1 MDLDNS
7 DKNTPNMS
15 GSAGELQGTVS
26 PQREYMSPQRES
38 PGFKMP
44 RISMFSRKPRLKP
57 EVIELGPPTE
67 ADDPST
73 SSHLNNIT
81 AASTHG
87 NAGGPDMSA
96 QEQENEGVFDT
107 HIAVLYDRYLNM
119 KEAISNKIRD
129 KIMAFMRD
137 ELDNDPGEEE
147 LDVEGGLAPLRAES
161 TYDRLVLIITI
172 LLGFVF
178 KSPLMWIVG
187 SFLFLIYG
195 NFKRKIIKVSKKSDH
210 RVVVMPILGTDQ
222 PVPCISKHRVRSS
235 ELGIHGPTV
244 SLSQQTDMCILSFAR
259 TENNRYIRTFMIKP
273 GGRSILLSRQKHV
286 KLEEGVL
293 SYEGKDAVLLT
304 IEGNKNLKWSIVHDN
319 KEHTLKHGNFSNEL
333 LVDSKLIPP
342 STDMIRLNHEILVKG
357 LVQVSVKFK
366 TAQPTPSQSF
376 EQPKSHYY
384 PLYHKPSVQPY
395 EVSFECHQVEPG
407 AHKIENTGPTYRID
421 FDEGIDDPGKNK
433 NLKGIR
439 RPRFQPYIQERKENK
454 KVDDMEDESNPE
466 NLPVEAFEKED
477 EDEDESPIKVDP
489 QKEKEEKRYI
499 GVDAVESDV
508 FVTRLFHVNT
518 LAKCSLVHKPKSG
531 TDVVSVYIKRLQ

>member
-1 MDLDNS
+1 
-7 DKNTPNMS
+7 
-15 GSAGELQGTVS
+15 
-26 PQREYMSPQRES
+26 
-38 PGFKMP
+38 
-44 RISMFSRKPRLKP
+44 MFSRKPRLKP
-57 EVIELGPPTE
+57 EVIELGPPIE
-67 ADDPST
+67 PYEPST
-73 SSHLNNIT
+73 SSHFNSVH
-81 AASTHG
+81 STSTEHG
-87 NAGGPDMSA
+87 NVGSPDISA

-119 KEAISNKIRD
+119 KEALSNKIRD

-137 ELDNDPGEEE
+137 DLDNDPGDEEF
-147 LDVEGGLAPLRAES
+147 DVEGGLAPLRTES

-178 KSPLMWIVG
+178 KTPVMWIIG

-195 NFKRKIIKVSKKSDH
+195 NFKRKIIKWGLINVFLALVSIVYGVQSW
-210 RVVVMPILGTDQ
+210 GFTD
-222 PVPCISKHRVRSS
+222 P
-235 ELGIHGPTV
+235 E
-244 SLSQQTDMCILSFAR
+244 
-259 TENNRYIRTFMIKP
+259 TFMIKP

-304 IEGNKNLKWSIVHDN
+304 IEGNKNLKWSVIHDIS
-319 KEHTLKHGNFSNEL
+319 EHKLKHGNFSNEL

-376 EQPKSHYY
+376 ELPKSHYY
-384 PLYHKPSVQPY
+384 PLYHKPSIKPY
-395 EVSFECHQVEPG
+395 EVAFECHQVEPG
-407 AHKIENTGPTYRID
+407 AHKIENTGPTSYHID
-421 FDEGIDDPGKNK
+421 FDEGTEDAGNNK

-439 RPRFQPYIQERKENK
+439 GPRFKPYMVEKHEDKEPN
-454 KVDDMEDESNPE
+454 DREDESNSS
-466 NLPVEAFEKED
+466 NLPVEAFEKE
-477 EDEDESPIKVDP
+477 EESVDESPIKIDS
-489 QKEKEEKRYI
+489 QKESEDKKYI

-508 FVTRLFHVNT
+508 FVTRLFHVST
-518 LAKCSLVHKPKSG
+518 LAKCSLVHIPKSG